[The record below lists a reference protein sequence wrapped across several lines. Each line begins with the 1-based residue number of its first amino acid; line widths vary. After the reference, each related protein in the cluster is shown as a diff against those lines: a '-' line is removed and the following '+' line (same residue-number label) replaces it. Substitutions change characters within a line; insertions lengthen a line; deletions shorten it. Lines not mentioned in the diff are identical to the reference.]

1 MNRKEAAAAM
11 HQNKY
16 NCCQAVV
23 CAFED
28 VLDVDKETLF
38 RIAEGFGA
46 GMGGM
51 QGTCGALIGAEMA
64 LGLREYKG
72 RPIGA
77 RARSVYSDFA
87 QRCGAVNCIDI
98 KGVLTGRMLCSCD
111 DCVRNA
117 VDILE
122 GD

>member
-1 MNRKEAAAAM
+1 MTKRDLAVQYKHSGM
-11 HQNKY
+11 
-16 NCCQAVV
+16 NCCQAVL
-23 CAFED
+23 AAY
-28 VLDVDKETLF
+28 
-38 RIAEGFGA
+38 AEELEMEPAEAKKLGAAFGA